1 MSITRI
7 QKGDNVK
14 VISGKYKGHTGT
26 VTAVRRSTDKKN
38 YRVAVSGVATIAKFQ
53 KANRQYEMPGSMKQI
68 ERFLD
73 SSNVA
78 LVDYKGNVSKV
89 AIETSKD
96 GKKFRAYKTT
106 GKPVVKAKVESKS
119 AKSAED
125 KSETKKTTKKT
136 AKKETDA
143 K

>member
-26 VTAVRRSTDKKN
+26 VTAVRRSTDKKT
-38 YRVAVSGVATIAKFQ
+38 YRVAVSGVETIAKFQ
-53 KANRQYEMPGSMKQI
+53 KANRQYEMPGAMKQI
-68 ERFLD
+68 ERFID

-78 LVDYKGNVSKV
+78 LVDDKGQISKV
-89 AIETSKD
+89 GIETSKD
-96 GKKFRAYKTT
+96 GKHFRIYKTT
-106 GKPVVKAKVESKS
+106 GKPVVKAKVEQ
-119 AKSAED
+119 
-125 KSETKKTTKKT
+125 KSETSTDTKKT
-136 AKKETDA
+136 AKKKTAD

>member
-26 VTAVRRSTDKKN
+26 VTAVRRSANKRS
-38 YRVAVSGVATIAKFQ
+38 YRVAVSGIATIAKFQ
-53 KANRQYEMPGSMKQI
+53 RANRQYEMPGSMKQI

-78 LVDYKGNVSKV
+78 LVDDKGNVSKV
-89 AIETSKD
+89 KIDSDKN

-106 GKPVVKAKVESKS
+106 GKPVAKVKAESK
-119 AKSAED
+119 KS
-125 KSETKKTTKKT
+125 TTTKKKT
-136 AKKETDA
+136 EKTEQTSKKEAEA